1 MKDKDLQSLR
11 KQDINL
17 REAIARREQH
27 CPQMPIGLND
37 RLMERVSRKPQNKHR
52 YLPWIAVTAA
62 CFVGTFVIIRSLQ
75 NNGNSAVPDELS
87 LMAQIEQPMKESV
100 KKEPDEQ
107 TDSVEDQ
114 EHILAK
120 NTMPAEKKEVKPLS
134 KKENS
139 SNSESKETQEITP
152 STISHEEVRENE
164 THLENALGQHVVY
177 ASQETQEDTTYQPPR
192 LMDEFIA
199 KLAAYHQIDPI
210 EMECFAPV
218 DSNTER
224 SLYIFPDNEQVDL
237 FGRLLQVACWYDN
250 KTPGYQFYFSHLQFI
265 FELDD
270 EKEGLKYLWTA
281 ERTDNGILLY
291 SMHSPV
297 GTPASTACYQEFK
310 QRYVTKSIRSIY
322 HQL

>member
-1 MKDKDLQSLR
+1 MTDKDLQSLR

-17 REAIARREQH
+17 REAIARREQR
-27 CPQMPIGLND
+27 CPQMPKGLND

-52 YLPWIAVTAA
+52 YLPWIAVAAA
-62 CFVGTFVIIRSLQ
+62 CLVGTFVIIRSLQ
-75 NNGNSAVPDELS
+75 NTGNSVVPNEPS
-87 LMAQIEQPMKESV
+87 LMAQMAQPQKGDV
-100 KKEPDEQ
+100 KKESGELA
-107 TDSVEDQ
+107 DSVAEK
-114 EHILAK
+114 ERMLAK
-120 NTMPAEKKEVKPLS
+120 NTTPPVKKEVKLLAQ
-134 KKENS
+134 KENS
-139 SNSESKETQEITP
+139 SSSESKETQEVASSIV
-152 STISHEEVRENE
+152 SHEEARGDE
-164 THLENALGQHVVY
+164 TLLDNAPEQHVVY
-177 ASQETQEDTTYQPPR
+177 ASRDVQEDTTYQSPR

-210 EMECFAPV
+210 EMECFTPA
-218 DSNTER
+218 DSSTES

-270 EKEGLKYLWTA
+270 EKEGLKYQWTA

-291 SMHSPV
+291 SAHSPIRTSV
-297 GTPASTACYQEFK
+297 STACYQEFK
-310 QRYVTKSIRSIY
+310 QKYVTKSIRSIY